1 MNSVPRS
8 SCQTIYN
15 WPFNPGSGPC
25 KLRGAS
31 DPPAV
36 RSLQG
41 PGCLAC
47 LACLAGGA
55 GAGGDGDGG
64 GGAGSAVTSERA
76 RERLLPV

>member
-36 RSLQG
+36 RSLQE
-41 PGCLAC
+41 PGC

-55 GAGGDGDGG
+55 GGDGDGDGG
-64 GGAGSAVTSERA
+64 AGAGSAVASEGAAFA
-76 RERLLPV
+76 RVR

>member
-31 DPPAV
+31 DAPAV

-41 PGCLAC
+41 PGCLA
-47 LACLAGGA
+47 G

-64 GGAGSAVTSERA
+64 AGAGSAVASEGAAFA
-76 RERLLPV
+76 RVR

>member
-8 SCQTIYN
+8 SCQAIYN
-15 WPFNPGSGPC
+15 CPFNPGSGPC

-31 DPPAV
+31 DPPEV

-47 LACLAGGA
+47 LAGGA
-55 GAGGDGDGG
+55 GAGDGDGG